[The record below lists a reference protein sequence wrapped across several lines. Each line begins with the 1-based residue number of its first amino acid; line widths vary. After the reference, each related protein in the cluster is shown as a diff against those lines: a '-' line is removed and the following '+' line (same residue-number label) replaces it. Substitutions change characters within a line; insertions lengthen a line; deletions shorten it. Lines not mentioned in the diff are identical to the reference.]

1 MKTER
6 MGLRNDNTYEGIYS
20 YKDVLALPT
29 RGAEIGCWKAV
40 AETATD
46 AATMIAVDF
55 MLIMILSEQSFYGT
69 VLDSSRELCSL
80 GISEED
86 CVRAFLVCEL

>member
-1 MKTER
+1 MR
-6 MGLRNDNTYEGIYS
+6 YNNTYEGIYS

-55 MLIMILSEQSFYGT
+55 MLIMILPKQSFYCT
-69 VLDSSRELCSL
+69 YEQASVVLWKQG
-80 GISEED
+80 GIVSGQI
-86 CVRAFLVCEL
+86 L

>member
-1 MKTER
+1 MR
-6 MGLRNDNTYEGIYS
+6 HNNTYEGIYS

-55 MLIMILSEQSFYGT
+55 MVFSSKVFIARMSKR
-69 VLDSSRELCSL
+69 VLFFGSK
-80 GISEED
+80 EED
-86 CVRAFLVCEL
+86 CVRADFVSL

>member
-55 MLIMILSEQSFYGT
+55 M
-69 VLDSSRELCSL
+69 
-80 GISEED
+80 
-86 CVRAFLVCEL
+86 

>member
-46 AATMIAVDF
+46 AATMIAVAF
-55 MLIMILSEQSFYGT
+55 ILIMILSEQSFYGT
-69 VLDSSRELCSL
+69 DEIAAESCSL
-80 GISEED
+80 GKRRGLFS
-86 CVRAFLVCEL
+86 VRAFLVCEL

>member
-29 RGAEIGCWKAV
+29 RGAEIGCWKAE

-46 AATMIAVDF
+46 AATMIAIDF
-55 MLIMILSEQSFYGT
+55 MLIMILFVQSFWHA
-69 VLDSSRELCSL
+69 RCCSL
-80 GISEED
+80 D

>member
-69 VLDSSRELCSL
+69 VLDIGSSRELFFGEAKRIVS
-80 GISEED
+80 GRFVS
-86 CVRAFLVCEL
+86 CV

>member
-55 MLIMILSEQSFYGT
+55 MLIMIKYSRAKFLWHL
-69 VLDSSRELCSL
+69 LDR
-80 GISEED
+80 
-86 CVRAFLVCEL
+86 

>member
-1 MKTER
+1 M
-6 MGLRNDNTYEGIYS
+6 RNNNTYEGIYS

-55 MLIMILSEQSFYGT
+55 MVNDSFQAKFLWLS
-69 VLDSSRELCSL
+69 
-80 GISEED
+80 
-86 CVRAFLVCEL
+86 AM

>member
-1 MKTER
+1 MR
-6 MGLRNDNTYEGIYS
+6 HNNTYEGIYS

-55 MLIMILSEQSFYGT
+55 MVFSSKVLLHVCASEC
-69 VLDSSRELCSL
+69 CSL
-80 GISEED
+80 EARRRIVSG
-86 CVRAFLVCEL
+86 RFCELVRCL